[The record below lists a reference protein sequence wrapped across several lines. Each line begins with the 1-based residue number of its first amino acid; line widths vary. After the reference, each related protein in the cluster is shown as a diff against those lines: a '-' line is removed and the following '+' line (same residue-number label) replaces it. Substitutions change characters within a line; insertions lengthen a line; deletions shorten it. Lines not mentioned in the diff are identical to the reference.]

1 MKAITKDFAN
11 RLGKK
16 IKTATDASVRR
27 TVDAAD
33 EAASVADFLDADTV
47 PENVDFAT
55 VLSETMAECSYYKD

>member
-1 MKAITKDFAN
+1 M
-11 RLGKK
+11 
-16 IKTATDASVRR
+16 RR